1 MPFVAGSVTVGE
13 LVIKKAEPAAPRNGA
28 GSFQALKE
36 QLYKQIIKENK
47 QATPESILIAPP
59 PKKVRETDDRL
70 IQYKE
75 SAFLSDMLSS
85 SKD

>member
-13 LVIKKAEPAAPRNGA
+13 LVIKKAEAAPSRTGE
-28 GSFQALKE
+28 GSFQALRDKV
-36 QLYKQIIKENK
+36 YKQIIKENK
-47 QATPESILIAPP
+47 LETPESILTPP
-59 PKKVRETDDRL
+59 PKKIREVDDTL

>member
-1 MPFVAGSVTVGE
+1 MPFVAGSIIVGSTVVKEAEDVSASRTGE
-13 LVIKKAEPAAPRNGA
+13 
-28 GSFQALKE
+28 GSFQSLREKIHNIP
-36 QLYKQIIKENK
+36 L
-47 QATPESILIAPP
+47 P
-59 PKKVRETDDRL
+59 KVRDTDDRL

>member
-1 MPFVAGSVTVGE
+1 MPFIAGSVTVGE
-13 LVIKKAEPAAPRNGA
+13 LVIKKAEVVAPRNGA
-28 GSFQALKE
+28 GSFQALRE
-36 QLYKQIIKENK
+36 QLYKQMIKEHR
-47 QATPESILIAPP
+47 QATPESIISP

>member
-1 MPFVAGSVTVGE
+1 MPFVAGSIIVGNTVVKEAEYAPSSTTGE
-13 LVIKKAEPAAPRNGA
+13 
-28 GSFQALKE
+28 GSFQALREKVYN
-36 QLYKQIIKENK
+36 L
-47 QATPESILIAPP
+47 PP
-59 PKKVRETDDRL
+59 VKVRKVDDRL

>member
-1 MPFVAGSVTVGE
+1 MPFVAGSITVGE
-13 LVIKKAEPAAPRNGA
+13 FVIKKAEEPTPRNGA
-28 GSFQALKE
+28 GSFQALREK
-36 QLYKQIIKENK
+36 LYAQKFKENK
-47 QATPESILIAPP
+47 QETPESILTPL
-59 PKKVRETDDRL
+59 PKKIREVDDRL

>member
-1 MPFVAGSVTVGE
+1 MA
-13 LVIKKAEPAAPRNGA
+13 
-28 GSFQALKE
+28 
-36 QLYKQIIKENK
+36 IKESLSNPLPIGFK
-47 QATPESILIAPP
+47 DFSKKTHKFPVL
-59 PKKVRETDDRL
+59 KVRDTDDTL

>member
-1 MPFVAGSVTVGE
+1 MPFVAGSITVGE
-13 LVIKKAEPAAPRNGA
+13 LVIKKAEATPSRTGE
-28 GSFQALKE
+28 GSFQALRDKV
-36 QLYKQIIKENK
+36 YKQIIKENK
-47 QATPESILIAPP
+47 LETPESILNPP
-59 PKKVRETDDRL
+59 PKKIREVDDTL

>member
-1 MPFVAGSVTVGE
+1 MPFIAGSVTVGE
-13 LVIKKAEPAAPRNGA
+13 LVIKKAEVVAPRNGA
-28 GSFQALKE
+28 GSFQVLRE
-36 QLYKQIIKENK
+36 QLYKQMIKEHR
-47 QATPESILIAPP
+47 QATPESIISPP

>member
-1 MPFVAGSVTVGE
+1 MPFVAGSITVGE
-13 LVIKKAEPAAPRNGA
+13 LVIKRAEPAAPRNGA
-28 GSFQALKE
+28 GSFQALRE
-36 QLYKQIIKENK
+36 QLYKQVLKENK
-47 QATPESILIAPP
+47 QATPESIILPP
-59 PKKVRETDDRL
+59 PRKVRETDDRL